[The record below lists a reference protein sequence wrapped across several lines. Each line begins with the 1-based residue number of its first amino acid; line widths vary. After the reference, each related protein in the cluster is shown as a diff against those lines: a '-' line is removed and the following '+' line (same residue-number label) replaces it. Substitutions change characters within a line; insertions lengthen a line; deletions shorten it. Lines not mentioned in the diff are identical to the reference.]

1 MLYKQYIKDLNN
13 ILLIIGWASVCG
25 SASSIKGF
33 KEDKVCVVIPLGK
46 IIEKMGE

>member
-1 MLYKQYIKDLNN
+1 MLYKQFIKDLNN